1 MGTDEVG
8 RDLAERVLGRH
19 PHLAHASPR
28 WRRSPRSSS
37 ARSSGCSRATLG
49 GRVDALVMRAVD
61 VLSSQNHFLFGILL
75 VVLFRPA
82 LGGAGAIMLAVGL
95 THWPSL
101 ARIVRGELLSVR
113 ERPFVAAAIGGG
125 ANRRRLARRHYLPHL
140 LPAVGLAFV
149 LTVPHAIFHESAYSF
164 LGLGLEAHRASLGNI
179 LADGQR
185 SLLAGGW
192 WIALF
197 PGLAILLASTDDR
210 VARRALARTAAP
222 TLAIGAGAM
231 TLLDL
236 TDLSVG
242 FRTRARRRAGAVE
255 RVAEH
260 RARRAAARASARA
273 GAARPCS
280 RTRCCGCCRATPMSA
295 ARSGS
300 TAREL
305 LDLPARELRRVRAAG
320 WR

>member
-1 MGTDEVG
+1 MRLAALTLGALLLAALVGGGESAVDLGRVLEAPSGAHLMGTDEVG
-8 RDLAERVLGRH
+8 RDLGARVLAGIRVSLTIAA
-19 PHLAHASPR
+19 LAAL
-28 WRRSPRSSS
+28 
-37 ARSSGCSRATLG
+37 AAVVVGTLVGLLAGALG
-49 GRVDALVMRAVD
+49 GRVDAAVMRAVD
-61 VLSSQNHFLFGILL
+61 VLGSQNHFLFGILL

-125 ANRRRLARRHYLPHL
+125 AGRGRLTRRHFLPHL

-164 LGLGLEAHRASLGNI
+164 LGLGLPAHEASLGNI

-197 PGLAILLASTDDR
+197 PGLAILLAAMTIG
-210 VARRALARTAAP
+210 
-222 TLAIGAGAM
+222 TLAEHW
-231 TLLDL
+231 
-236 TDLSVG
+236 
-242 FRTRARRRAGAVE
+242 RE
-255 RVAEH
+255 RLH
-260 RARRAAARASARA
+260 PRW
-273 GAARPCS
+273 
-280 RTRCCGCCRATPMSA
+280 
-295 ARSGS
+295 RS
-300 TAREL
+300 EL
-305 LDLPARELRRVRAAG
+305 EL
-320 WR
+320 

>member
-1 MGTDEVG
+1 MLAGIRISLTIAALAALAAVVVGTLVG
-8 RDLAERVLGRH
+8 LLAG
-19 PHLAHASPR
+19 
-28 WRRSPRSSS
+28 
-37 ARSSGCSRATLG
+37 TLG
-49 GRVDALVMRAVD
+49 GRVDTRRDARGRRARR
-61 VLSSQNHFLFGILL
+61 SQNHFLFGILL
-75 VVLFRPA
+75 IVLFRPA
-82 LGGAGAIMLAVGL
+82 LGGAGAVMLAVGL

-164 LGLGLEAHRASLGNI
+164 LGLGLQAHQASLGNI

-197 PGLAILLASTDDR
+197 PGLAILLASATIGD
-210 VARRALARTAAP
+210 ARRALARTTAP

-231 TLLDL
+231 TLLGGDGPL
-236 TDLSVG
+236 GRVPHASAASCRRSRTTSLSIAPG
-242 FRTRARRRAGAVE
+242 ELAARRRRE
-255 RVAEH
+255 RERQD
-260 RARRAAARASARA
+260 RARALAAAAAAAQHRRQRLDPARRARAARPVAARAAARPR
-273 GAARPCS
+273 
-280 RTRCCGCCRATPMSA
+280 
-295 ARSGS
+295 
-300 TAREL
+300 
-305 LDLPARELRRVRAAG
+305 DAG

>member
-1 MGTDEVG
+1 MGL
-8 RDLAERVLGRH
+8 LAG
-19 PHLAHASPR
+19 A
-28 WRRSPRSSS
+28 
-37 ARSSGCSRATLG
+37 LG
-49 GRVDALVMRAVD
+49 GRVDTGVMRAVD
-61 VLSSQNHFLFGILL
+61 VLGSQNHFLFGILL

-125 ANRRRLARRHYLPHL
+125 AGRRRLARRHYLPHL

-164 LGLGLEAHRASLGNI
+164 LGLGLPAHEASLGNI

-197 PGLAILLASTDDR
+197 PGLAILLAAMTIGTLAEHWR
-210 VARRALARTAAP
+210 ERLHPRWRYQPAFELLGQLGNVLALALGVQDERLAVLEHFDAAP
-222 TLAIGAGAM
+222 EGLP
-231 TLLDL
+231 
-236 TDLSVG
+236 VRR
-242 FRTRARRRAGAVE
+242 FRG
-255 RVAEH
+255 
-260 RARRAAARASARA
+260 
-273 GAARPCS
+273 
-280 RTRCCGCCRATPMSA
+280 
-295 ARSGS
+295 
-300 TAREL
+300 
-305 LDLPARELRRVRAAG
+305 
-320 WR
+320 